1 MEACCRVVHKLE
13 DKFHGLE
20 LNHVLCRYNKVTDTL
35 AKATSNR
42 KLVPNGV
49 FVSDQHTPSVCFDE
63 GQPKELD
70 VQEDMHIDPEQ
81 EPNLED
87 LDW

>member
-1 MEACCRVVHKLE
+1 
-13 DKFHGLE
+13 
-20 LNHVLCRYNKVTDTL
+20 
-35 AKATSNR
+35 
-42 KLVPNGV
+42 
-49 FVSDQHTPSVCFDE
+49 VSDQHTPSVCFDE